1 MTQNHIKPGRALKT
15 LRLQNFQSHGNTD
28 IEFAGQGC
36 LTVITGPSDSGKSAI
51 IRALKWLLYNS
62 PRGDGFITVG
72 KDICGV
78 RAFYDDE
85 TVVARYRSRGSVNRY
100 EVNGQAYEGF
110 GTGVPLEVQ
119 QATGIRKLHIGDQDY
134 LLNLSDQLAGPFL
147 GNDSTPAPARA
158 KVLGKLA
165 GTEEMDH
172 ASKEVGTDL
181 FRAKREREGLEHYIE
196 STKDALGGYAW
207 IPMREAQLAELNKL
221 IETVKRSQ
229 EKAAMLKEL
238 HEQFM
243 RLAESVRS
251 AKAEIG
257 RLRPVAEG
265 LAYVRRIELDFAER
279 GKADIMNQSYI
290 EAWSKI
296 SDANV
301 IIHRLV
307 GLDTAIAIVGAAQ
320 EGLTLGNTLGA
331 AHAEYMYANGLKE
344 GTQSRLKALAQNY
357 EAVMPYLL
365 VAETEAVNADNLD
378 RLMDDY
384 DYAYQGALA
393 LRRKVQSTARIEE
406 ARELAAALPEKA
418 EKIKSL
424 RADLTN
430 IGSLSRVTLNYAE
443 QAELAKK
450 DTESLEAEYI
460 QLLSELGKC
469 PTCGGDIHIEK
480 LKEVV

>member
-1 MTQNHIKPGRALKT
+1 MIQNHIKPGRVLKA
-15 LRLQNFQSHGNTD
+15 LRLQNFQSHGNTH

-78 RAFYDDE
+78 RAVYDDE

-100 EVNGQAYEGF
+100 EVNSQAYEGF
-110 GTGVPLEVQ
+110 GTGVPLEIQ

-172 ASKEVGTDL
+172 AGKEVGTDL
-181 FRAKREREGLEHYIE
+181 FRAKREREGLEHYID
-196 STKDALGGYAW
+196 STKDALEGYDW
-207 IPMREAQLAELNKL
+207 IPVREAQLIELDRL
-221 IETVKRSQ
+221 IKAVKKDQ
-229 EKAAMLKEL
+229 EKIARLKEL
-238 HEQFM
+238 HEQFVK
-243 RLAESVRS
+243 LAEAVLGV
-251 AKAEIG
+251 KAEID

-265 LAYVRRIELDFAER
+265 LAYVRCIELDSAEH
-279 GKADIMNQSYI
+279 GSLNLMNQSYI

-307 GLDTAIAIVGAAQ
+307 NLDTAMAVVSATQ
-320 EGLTLGNTLGA
+320 DGLTLGTTLNA
-331 AHAEYMYANGLKE
+331 AKGEYLYAVGLKA

-357 EAVMPYLL
+357 ESAMPYLL
-365 VAETEAVNADNLD
+365 VAETEAVNVDSLD
-378 RLMDDY
+378 WLLSNY
-384 DYAYQGALA
+384 EYAYQGALA
-393 LRRKVQSTARIEE
+393 LRRKVQSTARIEDAWE
-406 ARELAAALPEKA
+406 FIAVLPEKS
-418 EKIKSL
+418 EKVKLL
-424 RADLTN
+424 RADLAN

-450 DTESLEAEYI
+450 DAECLEAEYI
-460 QLLSELGKC
+460 QLMRELGKC
-469 PTCGGDIHIEK
+469 PTCGGEICIEK
-480 LKEVV
+480 LKEVI